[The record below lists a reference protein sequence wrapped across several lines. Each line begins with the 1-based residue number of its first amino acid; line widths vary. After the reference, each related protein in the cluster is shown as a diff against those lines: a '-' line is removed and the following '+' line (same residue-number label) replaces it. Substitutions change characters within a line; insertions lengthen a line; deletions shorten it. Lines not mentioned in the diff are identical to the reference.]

1 MKPNPR
7 HVILN
12 LLLAAD
18 DEALSAREAIVA
30 CSLLGIRENSVR
42 VALLRL
48 SAAGMIESTGRGSY
62 QLGPN
67 ASGLAGEISNWRD
80 AEKRVKDWKGGW
92 IAVHTASLGR
102 SDRSAL
108 RARDRALSLLGLREL
123 DRGLYVR
130 PDNLTGGVA
139 SVRERLH
146 KLGLDDDAVVFVA
159 HDFDDERE
167 QRARKLWN
175 GKALSKSYR
184 DTRLKLESWL
194 ERADQLEPEAA
205 ARESFLL
212 GDKAIHQLVFDPL
225 LPEPLVDV
233 KERRAFVDAVVRYD
247 RAGHAIWQRLHFN
260 FLGTSTA
267 GSKATRV
274 Q

>member
-18 DEALSAREAIVA
+18 EGMLTARDAIGA
-30 CSLLGIRENSVR
+30 CGLLGIRENSVR

-48 SAAGMIESTGRGSY
+48 ASSGLIESTGRGSY
-62 QLGPN
+62 QLGPD
-67 ASGLAGEISNWRD
+67 AEGLAGEISTWRE
-80 AEKRVKDWKGGW
+80 AEKRVREWKGGW

-102 SDRSAL
+102 SDRPAL

-123 DRGLYVR
+123 DRGLHVR
-130 PDNLTGGVA
+130 PDNLAGGVA
-139 SVRERLH
+139 GVRERLR
-146 KLGLDDDAVVFVA
+146 KLGLDPDAAVFVA
-159 HDFDDERE
+159 HDFDEERE

-175 GKALSKSYR
+175 GRALSKSYR
-184 DTRLKLESWL
+184 ETRLKLEAWL
-194 ERADQLEPEAA
+194 ARADQLEPEVA

-233 KERRAFVDAVVRYD
+233 KERRAFVDAVLRYD

-260 FLGTSTA
+260 FLEAAAASRA
-267 GSKATRV
+267 ARAH
-274 Q
+274 

>member
-18 DEALSAREAIVA
+18 EESLSAREAIGA
-30 CSLLGIRENSVR
+30 CGLLGIRENSVR

-48 SAAGMIESTGRGSY
+48 AAGGMIESTGRGSY

-67 ASGLAGEISNWRD
+67 ASGLASEISNWRD

-102 SDRSAL
+102 SDRAAL
-108 RARDRALSLLGLREL
+108 RGRDRALQLLGLREL

-130 PDNLTGGVA
+130 PDNLAGGVA

-146 KLGLDDDAVVFVA
+146 KLGLDNDAVVFVA

-184 DTRLKLESWL
+184 DTRIKLENWL
-194 ERADQLEPEAA
+194 ARADQLDPESA
-205 ARESFLL
+205 AREAFLI

-260 FLGTSTA
+260 FLDKSPAA
-267 GSKATRV
+267 GKAARAH
-274 Q
+274 